1 MARNPSMDAEPA
13 LKVLRRVAEEQGLPP
28 PVRELGS
35 GSEGI
40 VFSTTDPEQVCR
52 VGTREKVFDLLEWQE
67 SNAVVRVHYIEKMEA
82 EDEDGSKT
90 RVVVSWQEMVDENV
104 EGYFY
109 RKYKGDK
116 ETQDKILGALSGL
129 YDSGWGVGRF
139 QKRIKTLKEFDETEF
154 FAEALENG
162 LPTRDLDLNSNL
174 GMTSD
179 NRVVA
184 FDL

>member
-1 MARNPSMDAEPA
+1 MPRNPSMDAEPA
-13 LKVLRRVAEEQGLPP
+13 LKVLKKVAAEEGLPP

-40 VFSTTDPEQVCR
+40 VFSTTDPTMVCR
-52 VGTREKVFDLLEWQE
+52 VGTRERVFELLEWQE
-67 SNAVVRVHYIEKMEA
+67 SNAVVRVNYIEKMMA
-82 EDEDGSKT
+82 EDTDGSET
-90 RVVVSWQEMVDENV
+90 RVVVSWQEMVDDNV

-129 YDSGWGVGRF
+129 YDGHWGGGIG
-139 QKRIKTLKEFDETEF
+139 KKIKVLKQFEETEWL
-154 FAEALENG
+154 ADAIENG
-162 LPTRDLDLNSNL
+162 LPTGDLSLESNL

-179 NRVVA
+179 GRVVA
-184 FDL
+184 YDL

>member
-28 PVRELGS
+28 PVKELGS

-67 SNAVVRVHYIEKMEA
+67 SNAVVRVHYIEKMMA
-82 EDEDGSKT
+82 EDTDGSET

-109 RKYKGDK
+109 RKYKNNK
-116 ETQDKILGALSGL
+116 ETQDEILGALSGL
-129 YDSGWGVGRF
+129 YDSHWDR
-139 QKRIKTLKEFDETEF
+139 KRRVKIMRKYDETMYL
-154 FAEALENG
+154 ADAIMNG
-162 LPTRDLDLNSNL
+162 MPTDDLDLNSNL
-174 GMTSD
+174 GVTSD
-179 NRVVA
+179 GRVVA

>member
-1 MARNPSMDAEPA
+1 MDAEPA
-13 LKVLRRVAEEQGLPP
+13 LIILKQVAAEQGLAP

-40 VFSTTDPEQVCR
+40 VFSTSDPAVVCR
-52 VGTREKVFDLLEWQE
+52 VGTRERVFELMDWQHT
-67 SNAVVRVHYIEKMEA
+67 NAVVQVHYIEKMEA
-82 EDEDGSKT
+82 ETEDGKV
-90 RVVVSWQEMVDENV
+90 RVVVSWQEAVDDNV

-129 YDSGWGVGRF
+129 YDLHWGGR
-139 QKRIKTLKEFDETEF
+139 KKLKILKEFEETEYL
-154 FAEALENG
+154 AEAIEEG
-162 LPTRDLDLNSNL
+162 LPTNDLDLSSNL
-174 GMTSD
+174 GMTAD

-184 FDL
+184 YDL

>member
-13 LKVLRRVAEEQGLPP
+13 LKVLRQVAKEKNLPAP
-28 PVRELGS
+28 TEELGS

-40 VFSTTDPEQVCR
+40 VFATTDPTMVCR
-52 VGTREKVFDLLEWQE
+52 VGTQEKVFDLLEWQE
-67 SNAVVRVHYIEKMEA
+67 SNAVVRVHYLEKMMA
-82 EDEDGSKT
+82 EDNDGSETK
-90 RVVVSWQEMVDENV
+90 VVVSWQELVDEHI

-129 YDSGWGVGRF
+129 YHVDR
-139 QKRIKTLKEFDETEF
+139 KKLKILKEFEETEF
-154 FAEALENG
+154 LAEAIENG
-162 LPTRDLDLNSNL
+162 MPTGDLDLSSNL